1 MLKTELAV
9 ETIGQPSIQ
18 ALSESE
24 QRTFFETLF
33 ASILKLSNNQSKAY
47 RKKTTHTAKVVKS
60 NRKQYPRPN
69 KQNAKPSLKRRIKRV
84 CCYRKESGKSI

>member
-24 QRTFFETLF
+24 QRTFFEALL
-33 ASILKLSNNQSKAY
+33 ANILKLSNNQSKGA
-47 RKKTTHTAKVVKS
+47 
-60 NRKQYPRPN
+60 
-69 KQNAKPSLKRRIKRV
+69 
-84 CCYRKESGKSI
+84 